1 MIINYDSTKNQQILD
16 NILLEE
22 LKVKTGRD
30 SREEKIISLA
40 SIIDGNYAGGILGEI
55 TFETC
60 YIKYLGTKNEYRGRG
75 IGSEL
80 IYSLEEELIK
90 LGVKKVYLT
99 TQDYQAKNFYLKM
112 KYEIISEIKNVP
124 FGGTTRYIFI
134 KNLSE

>member
-1 MIINYDSTKNQQILD
+1 M
-16 NILLEE
+16 
-22 LKVKTGRD
+22 
-30 SREEKIISLA
+30 
-40 SIIDGNYAGGILGEI
+40 
-55 TFETC
+55 
-60 YIKYLGTKNEYRGRG
+60 GTKNEYRGRG